1 MITKADNII
10 HKVCKTGHL
19 LQHGSLVT
27 AQLIYEVYF
36 TSELPKTNVGKILR
50 RKIKE
55 AHVEQNG
62 AGTSES

>member
-1 MITKADNII
+1 VPK
-10 HKVCKTGHL
+10 
-19 LQHGSLVT
+19 
-27 AQLIYEVYF
+27 EVYF

-55 AHVEQNG
+55 AHVEQYG